1 MLLQFSVENFRSI
14 KEKAVLSMIA
24 SADEQHSDNYS
35 LLGKDKCL
43 KTAAVYGANA
53 AGKSNL
59 FLALTTAI
67 MAVRTSNDRQLG
79 MPIMNITPFLFDQKT
94 ANAPS
99 SFEFIFIAGGK
110 KYVYGFSAT
119 ATTVETEYLYVY
131 RTAKATTIFER
142 DIHQSNEYR
151 FTSPALKKELL

>member
-24 SADEQHSDNYS
+24 STDEHHIDNYVQ
-35 LLGKDKCL
+35 LAKDRCL
-43 KTAAVYGANA
+43 KTVAVYGANA

-67 MAVRTSNDRQLG
+67 LAVRTSNDRQLG
-79 MPIMNITPFLFDQKT
+79 MPIFNIVPFMFDQKT

-99 SFEFIFIAGGK
+99 SFEFIFIADHK
-110 KYVYGFSAT
+110 KYVYGFSAS
-119 ATTVETEYLYVY
+119 ASVVETEYL
-131 RTAKATTIFER
+131 
-142 DIHQSNEYR
+142 
-151 FTSPALKKELL
+151 